1 MESCFSWWLK
11 AILITTRIA
20 NLIYMGGGRLGYL
33 NWSALLN
40 FVVGFCFFMVPNQ
53 ILLQK
58 FLVWYIWSGV
68 WGSTFL
74 LDIACSG
81 PKRKYFAKIV
91 RLIYLDWRGVQPSC
105 WILPVLVPN
114 EKMLRKLWVWYI
126 WTGGGF
132 WMDHQDTYWPSIDG
146 THLPTSRPNGNN
158 CITKYSYNQVSFT
171 LCVLKKGVQQ
181 AWINLPEELY
191 LCQFFR
197 VQSVC
202 RKYESTAQKTLSE
215 EENNCCNTCTHCKG
229 KV

>member
-1 MESCFSWWLK
+1 M
-11 AILITTRIA
+11 
-20 NLIYMGGGRLGYL
+20 
-33 NWSALLN
+33 
-40 FVVGFCFFMVPNQ
+40 
-53 ILLQK
+53 
-58 FLVWYIWSGV
+58 
-68 WGSTFL
+68 
-74 LDIACSG
+74 
-81 PKRKYFAKIV
+81 
-91 RLIYLDWRGVQPSC
+91 
-105 WILPVLVPN
+105 VPN
-114 EKMLRKLWVWYI
+114 EKILRKLWVWYI
-126 WTGGGF
+126 WTGGNSTFLLDFACYGPKRKDVTKIVGLIYLDWREFNILVGFCLLMSQTKRCCEKCGSDISGLDGGGFNFLVGFCLLWSQTKRCCEKCGSDISGLEGGF

-146 THLPTSRPNGNN
+146 PHLPTSRPNGNN
-158 CITKYSYNQVSFT
+158 CITKYSYNQISFT

>member
-1 MESCFSWWLK
+1 MAGWATIGALPLRCICSSLLHALTVTISELECVAQFCCW
-11 AILITTRIA
+11 IL
-20 NLIYMGGGRLGYL
+20 
-33 NWSALLN
+33 
-40 FVVGFCFFMVPNQ
+40 FFMVPNQ
-53 ILLQK
+53 ILLQN
-58 FLVWYIWSGV
+58 FWS
-68 WGSTFL
+68 
-74 LDIACSG
+74 DISG
-81 PKRKYFAKIV
+81 
-91 RLIYLDWRGVQPSC
+91 LECGVQLSC
-105 WILPVLVPN
+105 WILHVLVPN
-114 EKMLRKLWVWYI
+114 ENILRKLCVWYI

-158 CITKYSYNQVSFT
+158 CITKYSYNQISFT

-202 RKYESTAQKTLSE
+202 RKYESTAKKTLSE